1 MVFCLASS
9 MIDLI
14 SARKNILLGLAEA
27 QTGHLGGSLG
37 SLEMQSLMVSQV
49 AYDEQW
55 YTKAKHLDYKHKLLL
70 GNKLRISRNKFILS
84 AGHLAPALYAVWL
97 ELGLYDELIEEENI
111 AGINTVDK
119 RTEYLKTIRDKYSDL
134 EGHPS
139 LVHNPFLVD
148 ASTGPLG
155 QGAGVSMGYALHD
168 MRNVEKKQEP
178 LRTYALLGD
187 GECQEG
193 QVWEAAMNAA
203 KYKLS
208 NLVWAVD
215 RNFIQID
222 GDTESVGGLDLAHEV
237 NDDYSGLGNKFKSF
251 GWLVA
256 ENVDGNDY
264 EKCAQVLKE
273 LEEKQKELG
282 MPAVIINFTKVGYPF
297 KQFGTYKWHGK
308 TPSEQEA
315 LRAINQLDI

>member
-1 MVFCLASS
+1 
-9 MIDLI
+9 MIDLP
-14 SARKNILLGLAEA
+14 SVRKNILLSLAEA

-37 SLEMQSLMVSQV
+37 SVEMQALFASQV
-49 AYDEQW
+49 EYDEQW
-55 YTKAKHLDYKHKLLL
+55 YTKAKHLDYKHKLYL
-70 GNKLRISRNKFILS
+70 GNKLRSTRNKYILS
-84 AGHLAPALYAVWL
+84 AGHLAPALYAIWT
-97 ELGLYDELIEEENI
+97 EMGLFDELIEVENI

-119 RTEYLKTIRDKYSDL
+119 RTEYLKTIRDKASDL

-139 LVHNPFLVD
+139 LVHNPFLID

-155 QGAGVSMGYALHD
+155 QGAGVSVGYALHD
-168 MRNVEKKQEP
+168 KRLESKKEEP
-178 LRTYALLGD
+178 LRTYAFLGD

-193 QVWEAAMNAA
+193 QIWEAAMNAA
-203 KYKLS
+203 KHQLS

-222 GDTESVGGLDLAHEV
+222 GDTESVGGLDLNHEV

-256 ENVDGNDY
+256 ENVEGNDY
-264 EKCAQVLKE
+264 EKCVETLKT
-273 LEEKQKELG
+273 LEEQQRELN
-282 MPAVIINFTKVGYPF
+282 MPAVIINYSKVGYPF

-308 TPSEQEA
+308 TPTEQEA
-315 LRAINQLDI
+315 IKAINQLDV